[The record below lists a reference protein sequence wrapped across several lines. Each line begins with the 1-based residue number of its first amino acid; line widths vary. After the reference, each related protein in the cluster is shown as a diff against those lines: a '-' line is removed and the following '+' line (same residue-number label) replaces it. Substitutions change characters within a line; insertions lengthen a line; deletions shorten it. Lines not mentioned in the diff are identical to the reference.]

1 MPYAGELADAF
12 TDTHCAKSLRVVQS
26 ETGAVLRENRGLQRP
41 QPRLVGGIATVAD
54 QSDLDAAAVR
64 PMLEVLADGLMT

>member
-1 MPYAGELADAF
+1 MLDQ
-12 TDTHCAKSLRVVQS
+12 LRS
-26 ETGAVLRENRGLQRP
+26 EHAVREDVTPLQVA
-41 QPRLVGGIATVAD
+41 RLVGGIATVAD